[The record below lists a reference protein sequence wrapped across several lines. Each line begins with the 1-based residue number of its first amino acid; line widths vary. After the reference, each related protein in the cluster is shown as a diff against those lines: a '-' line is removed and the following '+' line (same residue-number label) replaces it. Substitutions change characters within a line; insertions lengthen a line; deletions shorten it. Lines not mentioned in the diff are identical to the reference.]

1 MPTRLI
7 RSEYAVVSLFRA
19 HSDSAFRVFPF
30 NLAVS
35 VRTTRTLSARK
46 RRPTSLILSSWI
58 LLFWTHLSKVCDV
71 IPSHFSAM
79 AFGTIAQDFGLSS
92 KFFLYSAAVNN
103 IAFASISGT
112 GAENA
117 ESPKPSW
124 RSKLNRSKHVDPD

>member
-19 HSDSAFRVFPF
+19 HSDSAFRVFPS
-30 NLAVS
+30 NLALS

-58 LLFWTHLSKVCDV
+58 LPFCTHLSKVCDV

-92 KFFLYSAAVNN
+92 KFFPVFGRNEQHSFRLHLRYWRRKRR
-103 IAFASISGT
+103 IPQTQLAF
-112 GAENA
+112 EA
-117 ESPKPSW
+117 ESLKT
-124 RSKLNRSKHVDPD
+124 R